1 MAEERDSIED
11 SCDVSGWSTVASG
24 QAQLALGAD
33 TGPAGQTAL
42 RLDYDF
48 KGGGG
53 FVVARKAVARVMPAA
68 WALSL
73 SVRGTAPANKLEIKF
88 ADPSGRNVWWWHR
101 DAFDFPADWQLLRIR
116 SSEVAFAWGPAG
128 GGTLHELGTLEIAIA
143 AGPGGGGSISV
154 CDLHFEDLSLKAAPR
169 VKASSQAEG
178 HEPQHALDAMAAT
191 SWRSADAASPAWLSL
206 DFGREHEYGG
216 LVIDWG
222 AAGAARAFEVQS
234 SNDGVTW
241 TTLATATQAEGERSY
256 VYLPGGG
263 CSRHLRLFLH
273 EPPAGR
279 RPHEIRRLDVR
290 PFDFS
295 RSLAEFFHAVA
306 AGEPRGHHPRW
317 LHREQS
323 YWTPAGIAGGTI
335 AAVLNEEGL
344 LEPDRGSFSL
354 EPFLHADGALI
365 TWADAEVTVSLAQG
379 VLPIPSST
387 WRRGHLTLTTTAF
400 AAIESGRPQARVVYR
415 VANAGAAARTVRLFV
430 ALRPF
435 QVSPPWQAF
444 QGIGGMAPIR
454 ALAWRDGAVLV
465 NDGTRVVPRTTPSGF
480 GAAAFEQG
488 GVLRHLAHGVVPPRS
503 EVVDAFGHASGALCW
518 DLQVPPAAACEVE
531 LAVPFAERPALGPV
545 STVPTRETALASLGE
560 VERHWAHKLGG
571 LSVQIGGEEPACV
584 QTLRT
589 ATGHILASR
598 DGPAIQP
605 GPRRY
610 TRSWIRDA
618 ATMSA
623 ALLRMGCGDEV
634 RDFLAWYA
642 THQAA
647 DGNVPCAVDRNGPDW
662 LPEHDSH
669 GQFVFTL
676 AEYLRFTG
684 DLSFT
689 QALWPAARRA
699 IGYLDALIATRRTAE
714 FRTAERRACFG
725 ILPESAS
732 HEGYLA
738 QPVHAYWDDFWA
750 LRGIGD
756 GVELAQ
762 ALGQASE
769 AAHLR
774 GLRDELGACLYQ
786 SIATTIAA
794 RGLDYIPGSVE
805 WADFDPTATATAIA
819 TTDAAERLAPATLAW
834 TFDEYLRGLRKRRS
848 GQIDWNNYSAYEIRI
863 LGALV
868 RLGRC
873 ADAHELLEFF
883 LADRRPN
890 NWNQWPEIS
899 WRDARSPG
907 HLGDVPHAWIGAEYV
922 LAVLGMFAHERPGDA
937 ALVIAAGISDAWLD
951 AGVVVEGL
959 ATWWGPLSYSMRRD
973 GTHAVRIDMAAGLTV
988 PPGGIVVNVPPSA
1001 RPLVRVEVDGEPVDA
1016 FSADAVRLSR
1026 WPVSIVLRF
1035 GQLTTP
1041 AGDAQSPRSP
1051 RGSGR

>member
-1 MAEERDSIED
+1 VAEAGDLFD
-11 SCDVSGWSTVASG
+11 VSCDVSGWSAVASG

-33 TGPAGQTAL
+33 AGSAGQAAL

-48 KGGGG
+48 NGGGG
-53 FVVARKAVARVMPAA
+53 FVVARRTLARVMPAA
-68 WALSL
+68 WALSMC
-73 SVRGTAPANKLEIKF
+73 VRGAAPANKLEIKF

-101 DAFDFPADWQLLRIR
+101 EAFDFAADWQSLRIR

-143 AGPGGGGSISV
+143 AGPGGRGTVSV
-154 CDLHFEDLSLKAAPR
+154 CDLRFEDLSLKTAPR
-169 VKASSQAEG
+169 VTASSKAEG
-178 HEPQHALDAMAAT
+178 HEPEHALHGTAAT

-216 LVIDWG
+216 LVIDWA
-222 AAGAARAFEVQS
+222 AAGAARAFEVQC
-234 SNDGVTW
+234 SNDGVAW

-256 VYLPGGG
+256 VSLPCGG
-263 CSRHLRLFLH
+263 CSRHLRLFLN
-273 EPPAGR
+273 EPPAGGG
-279 RPHEIRRLDVR
+279 PHEIRLLDVR

-295 RSLAEFFHAVA
+295 RSLADFFHAVA
-306 AGEPRGHHPRW
+306 ACEPRGHHHRW

-323 YWTPAGIAGGTI
+323 YWTPAGIAGGTT
-335 AAVLNEEGL
+335 AAILNEEGM

-354 EPFLHADGALI
+354 EPFLYVDGELM
-365 TWADAEVTVSLAQG
+365 TWADAQVSVSLAQG

-387 WRRGHLTLTTTAF
+387 WCRRDLTLTITAF
-400 AAIESGRPQARVVYR
+400 AAIESGRPQVRAAYR
-415 VANAGAAARTVRLFV
+415 VSNAGLRPRAVRLFV

-444 QGIGGMAPIR
+444 QGIGGIAEIST
-454 ALAWRDGAVLV
+454 LAWHDGAVLV
-465 NDGTRVVPRTTPSGF
+465 NDRTRIVPRTAPSGF
-480 GAAAFEQG
+480 GAVAFEQG
-488 GVLRHLAHGVVPPRS
+488 GVLRHLVRGVTPPRS

-531 LAVPFAERPALGPV
+531 LAVPFVERPALWPV
-545 STVPTRETALASLGE
+545 STAPTRETDLASLGD

-571 LSVQIGGEEPACV
+571 LRVQIGGEEPACV

-589 ATGHILASR
+589 ATGHILANR

-610 TRSWIRDA
+610 TRSWIRDG

-623 ALLRMGCGDEV
+623 ALLRMGCVDEV

-647 DGNVPCAVDRNGPDW
+647 DGNVPCVVDRNGPDW

-676 AEYLRFTG
+676 AEYFRFTG
-684 DLSFT
+684 DRAFAA
-689 QALWPAARRA
+689 ALWPAARRA
-699 IGYLDALIATRRTAE
+699 IHYLESLLATRRTPE
-714 FRTAERRACFG
+714 FRAPERRACFG

-762 ALGQASE
+762 ALGEVSE
-769 AAHLR
+769 ATRLR
-774 GLRDELGACLYQ
+774 NLRDELGACLYQ
-786 SIATTIAA
+786 SIDTTIAA

-805 WADFDPTATATAIA
+805 WADFDPSATATAIA
-819 TTDAAERLAPATLAW
+819 TTDAAERLAPAALAW
-834 TFDEYLRGLRKRRS
+834 TFDEYLRGLRKRRR
-848 GQIDWNNYSAYEIRI
+848 GEIDWNNYSAYEIRI

-873 ADAHELLEFF
+873 DDAHELLEFF
-883 LADRRPN
+883 LADRRPMG
-890 NWNQWPEIS
+890 WNQWPEIS
-899 WRDARSPG
+899 WRDLRSPG

-922 LAVLGMFAHERPGDA
+922 LAVLGMFAYERPSDA

-959 ATWWGPLSYSMRRD
+959 ATWWGPLRYSMRRE
-973 GTHAVRIDMAAGLTV
+973 GTHVLRIDAAPGLTM
-988 PPGGIVVNVPPSA
+988 PPGGVVVSVPPSA
-1001 RPLVRVEVDGEPVDA
+1001 RPLVAVEVDGEPLDA
-1016 FSADAVRLSR
+1016 FGADGVRLPR
-1026 WPVSIVLRF
+1026 WPVSVVLRF
-1035 GQLTTP
+1035 
-1041 AGDAQSPRSP
+1041 
-1051 RGSGR
+1051 